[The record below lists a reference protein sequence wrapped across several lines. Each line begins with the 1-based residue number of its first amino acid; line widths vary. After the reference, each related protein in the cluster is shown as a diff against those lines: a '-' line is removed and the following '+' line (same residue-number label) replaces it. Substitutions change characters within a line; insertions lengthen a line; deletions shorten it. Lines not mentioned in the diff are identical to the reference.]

1 MVLLCGKII
10 SKFILGVKGQ
20 SGFKISGYL
29 RDRFNLILHLEKNF
43 FYLYGVNL
51 ILRGVSSLM

>member
-29 RDRFNLILHLEKNF
+29 RDRFNLILHLEKIF
-43 FYLYGVNL
+43 FIFMV
-51 ILRGVSSLM
+51 